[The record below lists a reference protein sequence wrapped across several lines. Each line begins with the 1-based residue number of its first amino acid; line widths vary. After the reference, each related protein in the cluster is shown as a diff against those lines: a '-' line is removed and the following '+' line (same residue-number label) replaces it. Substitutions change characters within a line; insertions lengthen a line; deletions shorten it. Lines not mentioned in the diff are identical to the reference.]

1 MIKKIKV
8 AQIIGRTNNGGVEN
22 YILNYYTAIDR
33 NQVEFDFLV
42 SNECDIVNEK
52 SISSLSGRLIRIP
65 GYRNI
70 IKYEKTLIEILKNN
84 QYDIIQANNNAL
96 SCLSLFAAKKAG
108 YKVRIANS
116 LSTTNSKEG
125 VRYLLKSIL
134 KRFSKRYATHYF
146 ACSDLAGEWLFGE
159 DIKENNNYYKVN
171 NAVITSRYQF
181 RDEIREQLKKKHN
194 LDGKTVIGTI
204 GRLEEQKNYAF
215 LLDIFSIYHK
225 KNKDSH
231 LIIIGDGKQRDLLM
245 AKAETLNIKDSI
257 SLLSSADVGV
267 RGAASSYYS
276 LFDAFVLPS
285 LYEGLPT
292 VGIEAQI
299 ADLPCIFADTITS
312 EVKNSDS
319 VYFLSLDATAEE
331 WADLILNVENKTRST
346 NIVCEAHD
354 IHIQARRLLDIYK
367 KILED

>member
-1 MIKKIKV
+1 MSKKIKV

-33 NQVEFDFLV
+33 SQVEFDFLV

-52 SISSLSGRLIRIP
+52 SISSLGGRLVRIP
-65 GYRNI
+65 GYMNI
-70 IKYEKTLIEILKNN
+70 VKYEKTLIEILKKN

-125 VRYLLKSIL
+125 VRFLLKSVL
-134 KRFSKRYATHYF
+134 RLFSKSYATHYF
-146 ACSDLAGEWLFGE
+146 ACSDLAGEWLFGK
-159 DIKENNNYYKVN
+159 DIKENNNYFKIN

-181 RDEIREQLKKKHN
+181 RKDMREQLKQKHN
-194 LDGKTVIGTI
+194 LVGKTVVGTI
-204 GRLEEQKNYAF
+204 GRLEEQKNYSF
-215 LLDIFSIYHK
+215 LLDVFSAYRE

-231 LIIIGDGKQRDLLM
+231 LIIIGDGEQREQLLE
-245 AKAETLNIKDSI
+245 KAETLNMKDNISI
-257 SLLSSADVGV
+257 LSSADVGV

-276 LFDAFVLPS
+276 LFDVFVLPS

-299 ADLPCIFADTITS
+299 ADLPCIFADTITT

-319 VYFLSLDATAEE
+319 VYFLSLDATPGE
-331 WADLILNVENKTRST
+331 WADLILNIETKTRST
-346 NIVCEAHD
+346 NVVCEAHD
-354 IHIQARRLLDIYK
+354 IDIQARRLLDTYK